1 MPQQDTRAG
10 LLYGV
15 GAYTLWGLSP
25 LYWHLLIGI
34 PHWEITVHRVI
45 WCAVAVGI
53 VIGLT
58 GRLANIIELL
68 RDKRLLVTLMVTGIL
83 IAFNW
88 GVMVWAAVNEQIVQA
103 AFGYFIN
110 PLANIALGVLL
121 LGEKLSVLRW
131 VAVALGVAAVVVQT
145 LALGAFPFIAL
156 ALGLSFSFYG
166 YFRKTANIGG
176 LDGVFVE
183 AMLLLP
189 FGLFLVVYWQAN
201 SQATFLNEN
210 PYTDIL
216 LILCGPVTAVPLILF
231 STAAKQVRLST
242 LGFLQYIGPTI
253 GLVVAVYVFGE
264 EFALVHT
271 MTFGCVWG
279 ALLLLAFD
287 RKRRLKPPQAP
298 PRKSLPQKSPPQ
310 KSPPQKS

>member
-15 GAYTLWGLSP
+15 GAYTLWGLSL
-25 LYWHLLIGI
+25 LYWHLLIAV

-53 VIGLT
+53 VIAVS
-58 GRLANIIELL
+58 GRLANIIESL
-68 RDKRLLVTLMVTGIL
+68 RDKRLLATLMLTGIL

-88 GVMVWAAVNEQIVQA
+88 GVMVWAVSAGQLVQA

-121 LGEKLSVLRW
+121 LGERLSLLRW
-131 VAVALGVAAVVVQT
+131 VAVVLAIAAVVAQT
-145 LALGAFPFIAL
+145 VALGAFPVIAV

-189 FGLFLVVYWQAN
+189 FGLVLVFFWQA
-201 SQATFLNEN
+201 SGQAAFLNEN

-216 LILCGPVTAVPLILF
+216 LILCGPVTALPLILF
-231 STAAKQVRLST
+231 STAARQVRLST
-242 LGFLQYIGPTI
+242 IGFLQYIGPTI
-253 GLVVAVYVFGE
+253 GLLVAVFVLQEDFT
-264 EFALVHT
+264 LVHAL
-271 MTFGCVWG
+271 TFGCVWC
-279 ALLLLAFD
+279 ALLLLVFD
-287 RKRRLKPPQAP
+287 RERRLKPMPAE
-298 PRKSLPQKSPPQ
+298 LQKS
-310 KSPPQKS
+310 

>member
-25 LYWHLLIGI
+25 LYWHLLIAV

-53 VIGLT
+53 VIVIS
-58 GRLANIIELL
+58 GRLANIIEGL
-68 RDKRLLVTLMVTGIL
+68 RSKRLLATLMLTGVL

-88 GVMVWAAVNEQIVQA
+88 GVMVWAVSSEQLVQA

-121 LGEKLSVLRW
+121 LGERLSVLRW
-131 VAVALGVAAVVVQT
+131 VAVVLGIAAVVVQT
-145 LALGAFPFIAL
+145 VALGAFPMIAL

-189 FGLFLVVYWQAN
+189 FGLLLVFFWQA
-201 SQATFLNEN
+201 SGQAVFLNEN
-210 PYTDIL
+210 PYTDFL
-216 LILCGPVTAVPLILF
+216 LMMCGPITALPLILF
-231 STAAKQVRLST
+231 STAARQVRLST
-242 LGFLQYIGPTI
+242 MGFLQYIGPTI
-253 GLVVAVYVFGE
+253 GLLIAVFVLDEDFT
-264 EFALVHT
+264 LVHGL
-271 MTFGCVWG
+271 TFGCVWC
-279 ALLLLAFD
+279 ALGLLAFD
-287 RKRRLKPPQAP
+287 RERRLKPMPAA
-298 PRKSLPQKSPPQ
+298 LQKS
-310 KSPPQKS
+310 

>member
-1 MPQQDTRAG
+1 MPQKDTRAG

-25 LYWHLLIGI
+25 LYWHLLIAI
-34 PHWEITVHRVI
+34 PHLEITVHRVI

-53 VIGLT
+53 IIAFT
-58 GRLANIIELL
+58 GRLANIIESLRNKKLL
-68 RDKRLLVTLMVTGIL
+68 ATLMLTGLL

-88 GVMVWAAVNEQIVQA
+88 GVMVWAAVSEQIVQA

-121 LGEKLSVLRW
+121 LGERLSLLRW
-131 VAVALGVAAVVVQT
+131 VAVALGVAAVLFQT
-145 LALGAFPFIAL
+145 AALGAFPYIAL

-189 FGLFLVVYWQAN
+189 FGFVLVVYWQAN
-201 SQATFLNEN
+201 GQAMFLNEN

-216 LILCGPVTAVPLILF
+216 LVLCGPVTALPLILF

-253 GLVVAVYVFGE
+253 GLFVAVYIFGE
-264 EFALVHT
+264 AFTLVHGL
-271 MTFGCVWG
+271 TFGCVWC
-279 ALLLLAFD
+279 ALFLLAFD
-287 RKRRLKPPQAP
+287 RERRLKPLPVE
-298 PRKSLPQKSPPQ
+298 PQKS
-310 KSPPQKS
+310 

>member
-15 GAYTLWGLSP
+15 AAYSLWGLSP
-25 LYWHLLIGI
+25 LYWHLLITV
-34 PHWEITVHRVI
+34 PHWEVTVHRVI

-53 VIGLT
+53 VIALS
-58 GRLANIIELL
+58 GRLANIIESL
-68 RDKRLLVTLMVTGIL
+68 RNKRLLATLMLTGIL

-88 GVMVWAAVNEQIVQA
+88 GVMVWAVSAEQIVQA

-121 LGEKLSVLRW
+121 LGERLSVLRW
-131 VAVALGVAAVVVQT
+131 VAVMLAISAVVVQT
-145 LALGAFPFIAL
+145 VALGAFPFIAV

-166 YFRKTANIGG
+166 YFRKTANISG

-189 FGLFLVVYWQAN
+189 FGLVLVFFWQA
-201 SQATFLNEN
+201 SGQAAFMHEN

-231 STAAKQVRLST
+231 STAARQVRLST
-242 LGFLQYIGPTI
+242 IGFLQYIGPTI
-253 GLVVAVYVFGE
+253 GLIVAVFVFQE
-264 EFALVHT
+264 DFTLIHAL
-271 MTFGCVWG
+271 TFGCVWC
-279 ALLLLAFD
+279 ALGLLAFD
-287 RKRRLKPPQAP
+287 RERRLKPLPAV
-298 PRKSLPQKSPPQ
+298 PQKS
-310 KSPPQKS
+310 

>member
-10 LLYGV
+10 LLYGA

-25 LYWHLLIGI
+25 LYWHLLIAV

-53 VIGLT
+53 VIAFS
-58 GRLANIIELL
+58 GRLANIIESL
-68 RDKRLLVTLMVTGIL
+68 RSKRLLATLMVTGLL

-88 GVMVWAAVNEQIVQA
+88 GVMVWAAVSEQIVEA

-121 LGEKLSVLRW
+121 LGERLSVLRW

-145 LALGAFPFIAL
+145 IALGAIPYIAL

-166 YFRKTANIGG
+166 YFRKIANIGG

-189 FGLFLVVYWQAN
+189 FGFVLVVYWQA
-201 SQATFLNEN
+201 SGQAMFLNEN

-216 LILCGPVTAVPLILF
+216 LVLCGPVTAVPLILF
-231 STAAKQVRLST
+231 STAARQVRLST

-253 GLVVAVYVFGE
+253 ALVVAVYAFGE
-264 EFALVHT
+264 TFTLVHGL
-271 MTFGCVWG
+271 TFGCVWS

-287 RKRRLKPPQAP
+287 RERRLKPIPAA
-298 PRKSLPQKSPPQ
+298 PQKS
-310 KSPPQKS
+310 